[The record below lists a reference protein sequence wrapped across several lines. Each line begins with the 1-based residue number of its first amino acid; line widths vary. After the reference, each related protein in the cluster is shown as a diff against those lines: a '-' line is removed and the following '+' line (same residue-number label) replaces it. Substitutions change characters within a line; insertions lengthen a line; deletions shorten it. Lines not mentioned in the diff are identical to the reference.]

1 MCGILGY
8 VGERE
13 DAVQLLVEGLKRL
26 EYRGYDSAGV
36 AVAGEGGIERRR
48 AAGKLRNLEE
58 VLRNDPLAGRVG
70 IAHTRW
76 ATHGRPSEENAHPH
90 TDCSG
95 DLVLVH
101 NGIIEA
107 HLDLKT
113 ELTEGGH
120 RFETETDTE
129 VIAHLV
135 EDQEA
140 GDLAAA
146 VRAAVARLEGAY
158 ALAVLSARQPDRIV
172 AAKHGPPLVVGV
184 GDGEHFVSSDVSALL
199 PLTRRMIHL
208 EDGEVAVVTA
218 GGVSITDASGRPV
231 EREPETIRWDPVQAE
246 KGPYRHFMLK
256 EIHEQPLA
264 IRDTFMGKFSH
275 EEGKILLPEL
285 GMDEGDA
292 NEIERVTLIACG
304 TSWHAAVLGQIYME
318 RLAGLPAVTDVA
330 SEHRYRQAPHERG
343 ELVVA
348 LSQSG
353 ETADTLAA
361 LGPLRAAGSRTIAIT
376 NVPGSRI
383 TRDTDAH
390 ILTHAGPEIGVA
402 ATKTFT
408 TQLVALYLLSLWI
421 GQARGRQAEDRIR
434 EHARN
439 LAALPYLAEQALRT
453 DALCNQVA
461 RRFHHCTGFLF
472 LGRGPSYP
480 VVMEGALKLKEISY
494 IHAEAYPAGEMK
506 HGPIALIDENMPVVA
521 LCPHDDLY
529 GKMTANLQE
538 ARARDG
544 RLIVITDGE
553 DPHLTALAEEVL
565 VVPRTGAC
573 LQPLLFTIPLQL
585 LAYHIGLRRGCDVDQ
600 PRNLAKSV
608 TVE

>member
-8 VGERE
+8 VGGRK

-36 AVAGEGGIERRR
+36 AVVGEGGIGRRR
-48 AAGKLRNLEE
+48 AAGKIHNLQA
-58 VLRNDPLAGRVG
+58 VLRDDPLSGSVG

-113 ELTEGGH
+113 ELAKAGH
-120 RFETETDTE
+120 RFQTETDTE
-129 VIAHLV
+129 GIAHLV
-135 EDQEA
+135 EDQAE
-140 GDLAAA
+140 GDLGAA
-146 VRAAVARLEGAY
+146 VRAALARLEGAY
-158 ALAVLSARQPDRIV
+158 ALAVLSARWPDRIV
-172 AAKHGPPLVVGV
+172 AAKHGPPLVVGL
-184 GDGEHFVSSDVSALL
+184 GEGEHFVSSDISALL

-231 EREPETIRWDPVQAE
+231 AREPETVRWDPVQAE

-256 EIHEQPLA
+256 EIHEQPQA
-264 IRDTFMGKFSH
+264 IRDTSMGKISH
-275 EEGKILLPEL
+275 EEGRVHLPEL
-285 GMDEGDA
+285 GIGE
-292 NEIERVTLIACG
+292 EEVKRIERVTLIACG
-304 TSWHAAVLGQIYME
+304 ASWHAAVLGRIYME
-318 RLAGLPAVTDVA
+318 RLAGLPSATDVA

-361 LGPLRAAGSRTIAIT
+361 LGPLRAAGSRTVAVT

-421 GQARGRQAEDRIR
+421 GQVRGRQTEDRIR

-453 DALCNQVA
+453 DALCDQVA
-461 RRFHHCTGFLF
+461 RRFHQRSGFLF

-480 VVMEGALKLKEISY
+480 VVLEGALKLKEISY

-521 LCPHDDLY
+521 LCPHDELY
-529 GKMTANLQE
+529 EKMTANLQ
-538 ARARDG
+538 AVRARDG

-553 DPHLTALAEEVL
+553 DAELAALAEEIV
-565 VVPRTGAC
+565 VVPRTEAC
-573 LQPLLFTIPLQL
+573 LQPLLFSIPLQL
-585 LAYHIGLRRGCDVDQ
+585 LAYRIGLRRGCDVDQ